1 MCLKW
6 INPRF
11 TTNFFNLLRTVVYLL
26 LIVFL
31 HDANMTDS
39 ADCERLCFL
48 IYPSENE
55 KPLVSDVGT
64 RSVSGLL
71 LVIVCDSCC
80 VSDDR

>member
-11 TTNFFNLLRTVVYLL
+11 TNNFFNLLRTVAYLL

-39 ADCERLCFL
+39 ADCETLCLF
-48 IYPSENE
+48 IYPSTNE
-55 KPLVSDVGT
+55 KPLISDVGT

-71 LVIVCDSCC
+71 LVIVGDGCC
-80 VSDDR
+80 VSDDW

>member
-11 TTNFFNLLRTVVYLL
+11 TNNFFNLLRTVAYLL

-39 ADCERLCFL
+39 ADCETLCLFT
-48 IYPSENE
+48 YPSTNE
-55 KPLVSDVGT
+55 KPLISNVGT
-64 RSVSGLL
+64 RSVSSLL
-71 LVIVCDSCC
+71 LVIVGDGCC
-80 VSDDR
+80 VSDDW